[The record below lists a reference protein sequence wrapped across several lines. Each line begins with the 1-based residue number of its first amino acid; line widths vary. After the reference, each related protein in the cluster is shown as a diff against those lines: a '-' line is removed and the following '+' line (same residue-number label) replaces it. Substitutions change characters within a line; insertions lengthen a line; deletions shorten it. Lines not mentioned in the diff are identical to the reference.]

1 MAKWQTTTLVK
12 ICLRPILAVNWQM
25 AAVVEICPHPIRI
38 WWQTGRWPLLR
49 KSAQQ
54 IAAVAN
60 LYSVLAEKWQI
71 SASKNK
77 T

>member
-1 MAKWQTTTLVK
+1 MANDHSCEDLPTHYTN
-12 ICLRPILAVNWQM
+12 LAVNWQM

-38 WWQTGRWPLLR
+38 WWQTSRWPLLR